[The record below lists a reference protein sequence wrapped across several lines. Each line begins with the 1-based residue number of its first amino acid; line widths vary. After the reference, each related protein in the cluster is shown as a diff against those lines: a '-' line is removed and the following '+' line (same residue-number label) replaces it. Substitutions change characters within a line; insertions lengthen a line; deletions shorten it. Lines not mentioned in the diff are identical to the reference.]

1 MLKKKVVAENER
13 QFNQGE
19 AERKAIFNTIQDN
32 QDNSLILL
40 VMQKAMHQY
49 LTEM

>member
-1 MLKKKVVAENER
+1 MLKKKVAAENEK

-19 AERKAIFNTIQDN
+19 SERKAIFNTIQDN